1 MLMNFF
7 AGVPVISFISYTG
20 FTSLIP
26 VSLVF
31 NDFYTPD
38 NLEIIILSLNGFQV
52 KLFEPNLISLFV
64 FLAKKLEIHLV
75 IATLCFFHLNSNDRS
90 IRKENGRL
98 WKFTF
103 PASK

>member
-7 AGVPVISFISYTG
+7 AGVPIICFISYTG

-31 NDFYTPD
+31 NNFYTPD

-52 KLFEPNLISLFV
+52 KLLEPNLISPFFFPCKEIRNPPCDCHTLLFS
-64 FLAKKLEIHLV
+64 FKQQ
-75 IATLCFFHLNSNDRS
+75 
-90 IRKENGRL
+90 
-98 WKFTF
+98 
-103 PASK
+103 

>member
-7 AGVPVISFISYTG
+7 AGVPINCFISYTG

-31 NDFYTPD
+31 NNFYTPD

-52 KLFEPNLISLFV
+52 KLFEPNLISLFF

-75 IATLCFFHLNSNDRS
+75 IATLCFFSF
-90 IRKENGRL
+90 KQQ
-98 WKFTF
+98 
-103 PASK
+103 

>member
-38 NLEIIILSLNGFQV
+38 NLEIIILSLNGFLV
-52 KLFEPNLISLFV
+52 KLFEPNLISLF
-64 FLAKKLEIHLV
+64 FFGCKEIRNPPCDCH
-75 IATLCFFHLNSNDRS
+75 TLHFSF
-90 IRKENGRL
+90 IQQ
-98 WKFTF
+98 
-103 PASK
+103 

>member
-38 NLEIIILSLNGFQV
+38 NLEIIILSLNGFLV
-52 KLFEPNLISLFV
+52 KLFEPNLISLF
-64 FLAKKLEIHLV
+64 FLVAKKLEIHLV
-75 IATLCFFHLNSNDRS
+75 IATLCIFHLYSNDRS